1 MSRIIVKNIGKN
13 TSEGQLKDL
22 FSQRGEVTDVKLMK
36 NLSKTVPRNFAFI
49 GFRTE
54 LQAQD
59 AIKYFNNSFIGLSKI
74 AVELARKLNDP
85 ELNAEKQKHALTG
98 KAKLKQV
105 KESLQNK
112 KEKPTKEHENDNSM
126 AKKPPQPLGK
136 NKKEF
141 LEVVKKTTTMQSAS
155 DAMMISR
162 TGPTQPMETEQVKPQ
177 ESDDSDDDSAMD
189 LEELVKNNEK
199 NNNQTKN
206 STVVKPT
213 AGLSDLDYLR
223 SKVTRDWS
231 DDEDEDNDQ
240 DSEEEDPRKG
250 ETGPPP
256 PAKPEKPS
264 KTHVSFD
271 HKKDHGQE
279 PKPHDAHGNEDNEP
293 VPHLDEDNEN
303 SEQQRHPEK
312 EENEEDG
319 ETDEARLFIKNIPY
333 SCTEDELKSLAAKYG
348 TISEVHIPLDKEQ
361 PPSSSST
368 DPPSTRVHRGNK
380 GYGFITF
387 LFPSEATKAMDALNG
402 ASFQGR
408 LLFITKA
415 AKLKEKEIQVIHN
428 SKNPRLSAFQQQ
440 KEEERR
446 KNMMKK
452 ENWNASFIRS
462 DAVMEN
468 IKDKY
473 GVEQSTLLNT
483 SDLKSGDVAVRLAI
497 AETQIIQENKD
508 YLQDHGINLDVLES
522 VNSERKSQQ
531 RSSTTILIKNLPPNT
546 EVDELESMF
555 SK

>member
-13 TSEGQLKDL
+13 TSESQLKDL
-22 FSQRGEVTDVKLMK
+22 FSQRGEVTDIKLMK
-36 NLSKTVPRNFAFI
+36 NLSNKVPRNFAFI

-85 ELNAEKQKHALTG
+85 ELNAEKQKHAMTG

-112 KEKPTKEHENDNSM
+112 KEEPTKEHENDNSM
-126 AKKPPQPLGK
+126 TKKPPQPLGK

-162 TGPTQPMETEQVKPQ
+162 GEATQPMETEQVKPQ

-206 STVVKPT
+206 STAVKPT

-256 PAKPEKPS
+256 AKPEKQS
-264 KTHVSFD
+264 KNVSID
-271 HKKDHGQE
+271 HRKDHDHE
-279 PKPHDAHGNEDNEP
+279 PKSHDAHGKNEDSES
-293 VPHLDEDNEN
+293 VPHPNEDNEN
-303 SEQQRHPEK
+303 SEQQGRE
-312 EENEEDG
+312 EENEGDG
-319 ETDEARLFIKNIPY
+319 ETDDARLFIKNIPY

-361 PPSSSST
+361 PSSSSSST
-368 DPPSTRVHRGNK
+368 EPPPTRIHRGNK

-387 LFPSEATKAMDALNG
+387 LFPSEATKAMEALNG